1 MLKSSLAWSCTGLEQ
16 ATTAAARSGVVFLPC
31 PEEGP
36 VFLDLGA
43 SFFHPLC
50 FAMTS
55 ESWSCGDLGVPP
67 VAEHS
72 IDTSPLNL
80 HSSWVRELLWLLI
93 LALAVSPTLRP
104 RWMPWMGWQGLKPSG
119 FSFHKRTS
127 LSWSFAWVIRCYVNS
142 LENTFLFLLLKVSFY
157 KLEQLDHLLGPF
169 DYQEAH
175 PQPFFQFW
183 TPALLPSS

>member
-1 MLKSSLAWSCTGLEQ
+1 MYSWACGYPLELGWPRRGHAPLTSMLKSSLAWSCTGLVQ
-16 ATTAAARSGVVFLPC
+16 ATTAAVRSWVVFLSC

-36 VFLDLGA
+36 IFLDLGA

-55 ESWSCGDLGVPP
+55 ESWSCSDLGVPP

-93 LALAVSPTLRP
+93 LELAVSPTLRP
-104 RWMPWMGWQGLKPSG
+104 RWIPWMGWQGPKPSG
-119 FSFHKRTS
+119 FSFHKRAS
-127 LSWSFAWVIRCYVNS
+127 LSWSLTHSKWLC
-142 LENTFLFLLLKVSFY
+142 LC
-157 KLEQLDHLLGPF
+157 H
-169 DYQEAH
+169 
-175 PQPFFQFW
+175 
-183 TPALLPSS
+183 